1 MLRLMNIFRKL
12 RWQLTLSYTL
22 VTVCTLLVITMI
34 LGGILLPRIFVSE
47 VDINAEQ
54 MIQQFMKKSYGYFLI
69 SQMVSQSPVDTKAL
83 NLYLKEAQ
91 STVSMSNFLSIGA
104 IRLWVSTN
112 ASVRVWVVAKDG
124 TLLGTSFDVA
134 ISHYTMGVGFPF
146 DTSQIPGSEALFQ
159 AALSGVTEPK
169 RLYSILE
176 QNKRI
181 VFVGPLFDQSGEDPD
196 RVVGVVVIELNFIP
210 SEKDI
215 PVYIL
220 MLAGRSMVIF
230 LLATGIMGS
239 LFGAFFAHGLSARF
253 KRISA
258 ITDQWSAGDFS
269 RYIGDA
275 TGDEIAQFTRR
286 LDNMAEQLQ
295 SLLRRRQDMAVSEE
309 RNRLARDLHDS
320 AKQQA
325 LAASFELGTALML
338 FDRDPQASK
347 KHLVEADALVDTVRK
362 ELTNLVDE
370 LRPQPIEG
378 LLTGQDFSET
388 LKAHALEWSQRS
400 GIEMDICIEGDT
412 EIPVET
418 RETLFRIAQ
427 EALAN
432 IARHS
437 SAMHADL
444 SLEFGPEAVTLT
456 IRDDGQG
463 FDPHVPHD
471 GVGLASMRERAEASG
486 GSFAL
491 ESAPGQGVQIIVTLP
506 VEV

>member
-1 MLRLMNIFRKL
+1 
-12 RWQLTLSYTL
+12 
-22 VTVCTLLVITMI
+22 V
-34 LGGILLPRIFVSE
+34 
-47 VDINAEQ
+47 
-54 MIQQFMKKSYGYFLI
+54 
-69 SQMVSQSPVDTKAL
+69 
-83 NLYLKEAQ
+83 
-91 STVSMSNFLSIGA
+91 SIGA

-112 ASVRVWVVAKDG
+112 AKVRVWVVDKDG
-124 TLLGTSFDVA
+124 RLLGTSFYENSLRTEA
-134 ISHYTMGVGFPF
+134 GSLF
-146 DTSQIPGSEALFQ
+146 DSGQLPGLKDPYQ
-159 AALSGVTEPK
+159 AALAGGTDPE
-169 RLYSILE
+169 RLYTVVA
-176 QNKRI
+176 KDKYA
-181 VFVGPLFDQSGEDPD
+181 VFTSPIFDQEHLDQQ
-196 RVVGVVVIELNFIP
+196 RVVGAVVIELYFIP
-210 SEKDI
+210 TREDV
-215 PVYIL
+215 PAHIL
-220 MLAGRSMVIF
+220 MVAGRGMLIF
-230 LLATGIMGS
+230 LLAAGIMGA
-239 LFGAFFAHGLSARF
+239 LFGMFFAHGLSTRF
-253 KRISA
+253 KRISV
-258 ITDQWSAGDFS
+258 ITDQWSVGDFS
-269 RYIGDA
+269 RSIGDA

-325 LAASFELGTALML
+325 LAASFELGTALTL

-347 KHLVEADALVDTVRK
+347 KHLVEADDLVDTVRK

-400 GIEMDICIEGDT
+400 GIEMDIRTDGDT

-456 IRDDGQG
+456 IKDDGQG